1 MPRGEAALKLG
12 RVRAGLTPVVPPSL
26 LFVLVG
32 DLNAI
37 QILLLSGLTSLFSLA
52 VSLAKAI
59 LSADRKQLEL

>member
-32 DLNAI
+32 DLMRFRYCCC
-37 QILLLSGLTSLFSLA
+37 L
-52 VSLAKAI
+52 V
-59 LSADRKQLEL
+59 